1 LTGIPASRKNKKQL
15 RNPDRGIET
24 MFRVSFASHQKL
36 SALADNKA
44 HIMIS
49 VNSIIIS
56 VTIGLVLHNF
66 TANNYLII
74 PTMILLLVNV
84 GTIILAVLA
93 TRPKIHPGF
102 FTKEQVEQKTVN
114 LLFYGSFYKMK
125 HKDYEKAMLDM
136 MEDSEFLYTTMIKDI
151 YWQGRVMGRKFRLLH
166 FSYNI
171 FMYGIA
177 VAVVAYTIWGILN
190 L

>member
-1 LTGIPASRKNKKQL
+1 
-15 RNPDRGIET
+15 

-74 PTMILLLVNV
+74 PTILLLLVNV
-84 GTIILAVLA
+84 VTIIFAVLA

-102 FTKEQVEQKTVN
+102 FTQEQVEQKTVN

-125 HKDYEKAMLDM
+125 YKDYEKAMR
-136 MEDSEFLYTTMIKDI
+136 T
-151 YWQGRVMGRKFRLLH
+151 
-166 FSYNI
+166 
-171 FMYGIA
+171 
-177 VAVVAYTIWGILN
+177 
-190 L
+190 